1 MKVIQTASAMREEA
15 QARRCSDMRLALV
28 PTMGALHEGHVTL
41 VKEARRHADHVTATI
56 FVNPTQFGPGEDFD
70 RYPRPLEEDL
80 ESLKQAGI
88 DCVFTPRAEEIY
100 PEGPRHVRSWVAV
113 DGLDTTLCGRYRP
126 GHFRGVTTVVARL
139 FNICQPDVALFGLKD
154 AQQFLI
160 LRRMVRDLRF
170 GIEVVG
176 VPTVREQD
184 GLAMSSRNR
193 YLEDQERRQAVV
205 LYKGLQR
212 AAGEVEKGEQ
222 RPEAIVEALLDT
234 VGSAPDARVQYA
246 EVVDVETLAPV
257 ERLDPG
263 GEVLIA
269 TAVFFGSTR
278 LIDNVFVR
286 VPDAT

>member
-1 MKVIQTASAMREEA
+1 MKVIQTASAMREES
-15 QARRCSDMRLALV
+15 QTRRCSDMRLALV
-28 PTMGALHEGHVTL
+28 PTMGALHEGHLTL
-41 VKEARRHADHVTATI
+41 VKEARLHADHVTATI

-80 ESLKQAGI
+80 ECLQQAGI
-88 DCVFTPRAEEIY
+88 DCVFTPRASEIY

-113 DGLDTTLCGRYRP
+113 DGFDATLCGRHRP

-154 AQQFLI
+154 AQQFVI

-176 VPTVREQD
+176 VPTVREYD

-193 YLEDQERRQAVV
+193 YLADGERRQAVV
-205 LYKGLQR
+205 LYQGLQR

-222 RPEAIVEALLDT
+222 RPEAIVGALLDT
-234 VGSAPDARVQYA
+234 VGDAPDARVQYA

-257 ERLDPG
+257 ERLKAG
-263 GEVLIA
+263 GDVLIA
-269 TAVFFGSTR
+269 TAVYFGSTR

-286 VPDAT
+286 VPDAM